1 MNTTYDYDI
10 AVIGGGMSGV
20 AAAVSAARR
29 GARVVLIEKTSF
41 LGGVGTG
48 GMITMV
54 MTSPVNFYGLG
65 RELIYG
71 LIESGGAHKIEKPA
85 VGGYDYYPFD
95 NESMKSALDTLVTE
109 SGATLLL
116 EARLCGAECEDGHI
130 TALHLHGREGAFSL
144 SAKVFIDTSGDA
156 VLAEAAGEE
165 IVYGD
170 GDGNIQAPTM
180 MAYYA
185 GVDFERYEKFLESF
199 DDGVRPA
206 KINMIHSLVP
216 RAVEDGVLS
225 EVDLHHPG
233 IFRIKDDI
241 GLMNAGH
248 VYGADIRTSKGLTE
262 ATLRG
267 RKMAREYF
275 EFYKR
280 YVPGFENAYMTSTGS
295 SLALREG
302 KHAVGRY
309 TMPFSDKADY
319 VKHPD
324 AIMRMDGGA
333 VSDLHASNP
342 SREAYEAYKKLF
354 ADRERVRRDDFA
366 TLPLRSLQAARN
378 KNLLLAGRCASA
390 SREVLGQIRI
400 MGYCLMMGEAAGIAA
415 AIAVK
420 KNIDTAGV
428 AAAEVQAELLV
439 CGVPT
444 A

>member
-1 MNTTYDYDI
+1 MLRYDI
-10 AVIGGGMSGV
+10 AVVGGGMSGV
-20 AAAVSAARR
+20 TAAVSAAKR
-29 GARVVLIEKTSF
+29 GARVVLIEKNSF

-54 MTSPVNFYGLG
+54 MTSPVNFYGFG
-65 RELIYG
+65 RRLVDG
-71 LIESGGAHKIEKPA
+71 LMEDGSAYRIEKPA

-95 NESMKSALDTLVTE
+95 NEAMKRALDTLVTE
-109 SGATLLL
+109 SGVELLL
-116 EARLCGAECEDGHI
+116 ATELCGAECEGGRI
-130 TALHLHGREGAFSL
+130 TALHLHGREGSFSV
-144 SAKVFIDTSGDA
+144 SAKVFIDASGDA

-170 GDGNIQAPTM
+170 GEGNIQAPTM

-185 GVDFERYEKFLESF
+185 GIDFDRYEKFLAGFE
-199 DDGVRPA
+199 DGVRPA

-216 RAVEDGVLS
+216 KAVEDGVLS

-233 IFRIKDDI
+233 IFRISGNI

-248 VYGADIRTSKGLTE
+248 VYGADIRTSRGLTE
-262 ATLRG
+262 ATVRG

-275 EFYKR
+275 EFYKK
-280 YVPGFENAYMTSTGS
+280 YVPGFEDAYMTSTGS

-302 KHAVGRY
+302 KRAVGLY

-324 AIMRMDGGA
+324 GIMRMDGGA
-333 VSDLHASNP
+333 VSDIHASNP
-342 SREAYEAYKKLF
+342 SKEAYEAYKKLF

-366 TLPLRSLQAARN
+366 TLPLRSLQAAKN
-378 KNLLLAGRCASA
+378 ANLLFAGRCASA

-400 MGYCLMMGEAAGIAA
+400 MGYCFMMGEAAGLAA

-420 KNIDTAGV
+420 NNIDTTLLDAST
-428 AAAEVQAELLV
+428 VQAELSKN
-439 CGVPT
+439 GIPT
-444 A
+444 V

>member
-10 AVIGGGMSGV
+10 AVIGGGMSGI
-20 AAAVSAARR
+20 AAAVSAAER

-65 RELIYG
+65 RRLIDG
-71 LIESGGAHKIEKPA
+71 LIASGGAYKIEKPA

-95 NESMKSALDTLVTE
+95 NEAMKLALDTLVTE
-109 SGATLLL
+109 SGVELLL
-116 EARLCGAECEDGHI
+116 ATRLCGAVCEGGRI
-130 TALHLHGREGAFSL
+130 TALHLHGQEGAFSL
-144 SAKVFIDTSGDA
+144 SAKLFIDASGDA

-170 GDGNIQAPTM
+170 GEGNIQAPTM

-185 GVDFERYEKFLESF
+185 GVDFERYEKFLAGFE
-199 DDGVRPA
+199 DGLRPA
-206 KINMIHSLVP
+206 KINMIHTLVP
-216 RAVEDGVLS
+216 RAVEEGVLS

-248 VYGADIRTSKGLTE
+248 VYGADIRTSRGLTE

-275 EFYKR
+275 EFYKK
-280 YVPGFENAYMTSTGS
+280 YVPGFEDAYMTSTGS
-295 SLALREG
+295 TLALREG

-309 TMPFSDKADY
+309 VMPFSDKADY
-319 VKHPD
+319 VKHKD
-324 AIMRMDGGA
+324 GIMRMDGGA
-333 VSDLHASNP
+333 VSDLHASSP
-342 SREAYEAYKKLF
+342 SKEAYEAYKKLF

-366 TLPLRSLQAARN
+366 TLPLRSLQAAKN
-378 KNLLLAGRCASA
+378 ANLLLAGRCASA

-400 MGYCLMMGEAAGIAA
+400 MGYCFMMGEAAGLAA
-415 AIAVK
+415 SIAVK
-420 KNIDTAGV
+420 SNSDTATLD
-428 AAAEVQAELLV
+428 AAEVQAELLKN
-439 CGVPT
+439 GVPT
-444 A
+444 V